1 MSSANRPLQRVPSW
15 GYEEL
20 MAASP
25 EPGDQVPRAVSDIVF
40 RRIFDES
47 GLGYGLVA
55 PDLRFIDVNP
65 ALCTMLGYERE
76 ELLGR
81 TYADV
86 THPDDA
92 SIDVELG
99 RKVFA
104 EEIPSYFLSKRFV
117 TKSGEVRSV
126 ELYASAV
133 ADPEDDSLFGVAIIE
148 DVTDRLRAEA
158 NRRLLH
164 DILVA
169 ANEAPS
175 PTWAFEATL
184 ELVCNHLGWSVGH
197 AYLLNERGHLESTR
211 VWYLGSDGE
220 FDPFRTRSE
229 DLRWELGHGL
239 PGKVLK
245 TRKPLWIADV
255 TTWPD
260 FVRASVNDGPA
271 VRAGLAVP
279 VLVGSE
285 VTAVLEFFS
294 TEHHEPDQGII
305 EVMEDVGTQ
314 LGRVV
319 ERRRATDSIERLVG
333 ERMAFID
340 RAAHELRSHTA
351 PLGLL
356 VSTLAKQEE
365 AHGSELLR
373 ETVNALDAAV
383 ERLRELV
390 TRLLDLSSVQQ
401 GRLRLETRDAEVSDV
416 IAAALR
422 ETGEPPHVTVT
433 VEVPPGLHL
442 ATDAL
447 VLERVIVNLLTNA
460 FLHGGQD
467 VIVAAREELGMVVI
481 EVADDGPGIPPDL
494 TEHVFEPFVRAG
506 TEAEGTGLGLAISRG
521 LVLALGASLEYRPNH
536 PSGALFVL
544 KHPVTA
550 AA

>member
-1 MSSANRPLQRVPSW
+1 MSSANRPLQRAPSW

-25 EPGDQVPRAVSDIVF
+25 GPGNQVPRAVSDIAF

-86 THPDDA
+86 THPDDR

-117 TKSGEVRSV
+117 TKSGDVRSV

-133 ADPEDDSLFGVAIIE
+133 ADPEDDSLYGVAIIE

-175 PTWAFEATL
+175 PIWAFEATL

-197 AYLLNERGHLESTR
+197 AYLLNERGQLESTR
-211 VWYLGSDGE
+211 VWHLGGDGD
-220 FDPFRTRSE
+220 FDPFRARSE
-229 DLRWELGHGL
+229 DLRWELGNGL
-239 PGKVLK
+239 PGTVLK

-255 TTWPD
+255 STWPD
-260 FVRASVNDGPA
+260 FVRASVNDGS

-279 VLVGSE
+279 VLAGSE
-285 VTAVLEFFS
+285 VAAVLEFFS
-294 TEHHEPDQGII
+294 TQRHEPEQAIV

-319 ERRRATDSIERLVG
+319 ERRRATDAIERLVG

-351 PLGLL
+351 PIGLL
-356 VSTLAKQEE
+356 ASTLAKQEE
-365 AHGSELLR
+365 ARSSELIR
-373 ETVNALDAAV
+373 ETVNALDTAV
-383 ERLRELV
+383 ERLRDLV
-390 TRLLDLSSVQQ
+390 TRLLDLSSVQH
-401 GRLRLETRDAEVSDV
+401 GRLRLETCDAEVSDV
-416 IAAALR
+416 VAAALR

-460 FLHGGQD
+460 FLHGGQN
-467 VIVAAREELGMVVI
+467 VTVAAREEPGMVVI

-494 TEHVFEPFVRAG
+494 AEQVFEPFVRAG

-536 PSGALFVL
+536 PSGARFVL
-544 KHPVTA
+544 THPVTA